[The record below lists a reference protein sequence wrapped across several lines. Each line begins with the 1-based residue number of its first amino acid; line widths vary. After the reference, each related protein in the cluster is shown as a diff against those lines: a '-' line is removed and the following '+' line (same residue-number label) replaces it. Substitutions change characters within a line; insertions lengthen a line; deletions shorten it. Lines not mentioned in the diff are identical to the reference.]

1 MPWGFLQ
8 LNKEPEDSNDLTKN
22 ASNANGTISNAGM
35 SQNELNAS
43 LGQEQLERL
52 QREQQELLKGK
63 RN

>member
-22 ASNANGTISNAGM
+22 AANANGAISNAGM
-35 SQNELNAS
+35 SQDNLNARLS
-43 LGQEQLERL
+43 QEELERL
-52 QREQQELLKGK
+52 QREQQDLLKNK